1 MRNEQFG
8 ESSLDPKRQPRNDV
22 TRYFSFSEKFYGVFP
37 EFQSSIYSAVGRP
50 LLTLGYFVLYT
61 YGLWFIDVKR
71 ERERKKN
78 GGMLWFGKPRYDI
91 VAAVVYVLV
100 SASSWWVSI
109 ISSVGVF

>member
-37 EFQSSIYSAVGRP
+37 EFQSSIYSAVGRT

-61 YGLWFIDVKR
+61 YGHWFIDVKR
-71 ERERKKN
+71 ERERKTEACCDLESH
-78 GGMLWFGKPRYDI
+78 GTI
-91 VAAVVYVLV
+91 
-100 SASSWWVSI
+100 
-109 ISSVGVF
+109 